1 GGGQSV
7 RWGSKAATRSAG
19 GTKSRPPSLV
29 TFATNSTIACF
40 AFPSF
45 HEASG
50 SAARTTVARIDAAA
64 TTAATAVRT
73 WRPTRLVG
81 PAVGGLRLLHRL
93 VDRRTADESPCGSG
107 AKREQSGRR
116 HVHSP
121 SAGMSLLVAGRREPV
136 GVADIGQ
143 FETGDNGDAR
153 SARRAP
159 ATPRGT

>member
-1 GGGQSV
+1 ASAAFKSPFSSDANGSLLFHSGCRGASAFTRSIAKRTWKYIGCSAQSV
-7 RWGSKAATRSAG
+7 PSWSKAATRSAG
-19 GTKSRPPSLV
+19 GTKAGPPSLV
-29 TFATNSTIACF
+29 PFPTNSTIACF
-40 AFPSF
+40 AFPSL

-50 SAARTTVARIDAAA
+50 SAARTPAARIDAAA

-116 HVHSP
+116 H
-121 SAGMSLLVAGRREPV
+121 
-136 GVADIGQ
+136 
-143 FETGDNGDAR
+143 
-153 SARRAP
+153 
-159 ATPRGT
+159 